1 MKVSTFVRFEDVG
14 SLVLSSETIL
24 SRFVYLTNQALASIK
39 DIYFKDSK
47 TKQEYGWYW
56 GLDNDKL
63 DFFFLLLAAWS
74 QDS

>member
-24 SRFVYLTNQALASIK
+24 SRFVNLTNQALASIK

-47 TKQEYGWYW
+47 TKQEYG
-56 GLDNDKL
+56 
-63 DFFFLLLAAWS
+63 
-74 QDS
+74 

>member
-24 SRFVYLTNQALASIK
+24 SRFVNLTNQVLASIK

-47 TKQEYGWYW
+47 TKQEYG
-56 GLDNDKL
+56 
-63 DFFFLLLAAWS
+63 
-74 QDS
+74 